1 MTRRYR
7 LTRELREG
15 YGAVKLSISLPPD
28 LAADLRLRAE
38 RAGRP
43 VSHLIADAVER
54 MLIEEEQTRL
64 DAALAADADENL
76 GWSRATAPDASRL
89 LGRLEW

>member
-1 MTRRYR
+1 MTRRFR
-7 LTRELREG
+7 RTRELPEG

-28 LAADLRLRAE
+28 LASDLRLRAD
-38 RAGRP
+38 RTGRP

-54 MLIEEEQTRL
+54 MLVEEEQSRL
-64 DAALAADADENL
+64 DAALAADAEENL
-76 GWSRATAPDASRL
+76 GWSAATAPDASRL